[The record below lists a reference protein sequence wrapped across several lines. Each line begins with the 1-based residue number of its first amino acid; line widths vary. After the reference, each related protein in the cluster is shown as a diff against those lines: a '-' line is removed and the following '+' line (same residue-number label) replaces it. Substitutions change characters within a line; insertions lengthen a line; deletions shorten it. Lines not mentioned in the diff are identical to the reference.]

1 MLLSDEECSTFTL
14 VTDILR
20 QTLSCAPLTILSIL
34 AVDPG
39 KGGRCTEARGWL
51 SIQTLGSTSFRLT
64 MTIRDMTE
72 GDPRAML

>member
-1 MLLSDEECSTFTL
+1 
-14 VTDILR
+14 
-20 QTLSCAPLTILSIL
+20 
-34 AVDPG
+34 
-39 KGGRCTEARGWL
+39 L